1 MLSLVALLFAQA
13 PAPALTLPPSVQGEP
28 GKIIVLRVET
38 AGKAVRFYPLDKGL
52 DFADAALLASPKVAI
67 VTAARPGKYR
77 VLAYSSVND
86 QPTEP
91 SICVVEVTGDAKP
104 DDVKPVNPD
113 ALQRDLRGIYDGIN
127 EDAKLDKT
135 LALASVLKAY
145 AATPPSAKTVGAY
158 FLELQSALNQAAL
171 PASLKPFRERLGREI
186 GGVLGSNIGSPLTP
200 DLAAA
205 ASARLVAFADAL
217 IAVTQ

>member
-1 MLSLVALLFAQA
+1 MFALVALLFAQV

-28 GKIIVLRVET
+28 GKIIVLRVDT

-91 SICVVEVTGDAKP
+91 SICVVEVTGAKP
-104 DDVKPVNPD
+104 DEVTPVAPGT
-113 ALQRDLRGIYDGIN
+113 LQRDLRAIYDGIN

-135 LALASVLKAY
+135 LALASTLKAF
-145 AATPPSAKTVGAY
+145 AATPTAAKTVGAY
-158 FLELQSALNQAAL
+158 FLDLQAALNQAAI
-171 PASLKPFRERLGREI
+171 PAALKPIRERLGREI
-186 GGVLGSNIGSPLTP
+186 GGVLGSNIGAPLTP
-200 DLAAA
+200 ELAAA
-205 ASARLVAFADAL
+205 AGARLTAFGDAL
-217 IAVTQ
+217 IAITQ